1 MRPVSFDSFLIFVGV
16 STLAVHE
23 FFTILRETVSP
34 FGHSEQLLIFAI
46 LIFAF
51 LQVMLL
57 CLIYCDVRCKMSMI

>member
-34 FGHSEQLLIFAI
+34 FGHSEQLSIFA
-46 LIFAF
+46 IFAF